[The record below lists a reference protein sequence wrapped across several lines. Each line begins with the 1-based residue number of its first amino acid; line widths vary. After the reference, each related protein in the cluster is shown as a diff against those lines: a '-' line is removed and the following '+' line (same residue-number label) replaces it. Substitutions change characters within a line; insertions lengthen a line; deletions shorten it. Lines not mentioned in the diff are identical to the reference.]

1 MYSLD
6 INFLKERHAG
16 VKPNGTDTGTQQGLV
31 DLNKQV
37 PLFIGLGLLLLLPG
51 IAGGLL
57 LLLNFQTAQTQ
68 QKIQELEAE
77 LGRLGAQSQSIQEL
91 EKQINTINEEN
102 KSLVSVFNQIK
113 PWSAILQD
121 IRDQIPGSV
130 QVSSIK
136 QADVPATGGGGALGT
151 QLTLTGY
158 ARTYDDVNDFLLAL
172 QGSPFLK
179 AEKTKL
185 ESATLG
191 NFPAKLKGLD
201 GTAKDTAVNLN
212 LPQSVQYTIS
222 TELTSTP
229 ASQLLPQLAS
239 KGAIGL
245 VTRIRTL
252 EQKGAIQP

>member
-1 MYSLD
+1 ML
-6 INFLKERHAG
+6 
-16 VKPNGTDTGTQQGLV
+16 
-31 DLNKQV
+31 
-37 PLFIGLGLLLLLPG
+37 IGLGLLLLLPG

-68 QKIQELEAE
+68 QKIQELDAE
-77 LGRLGAQSQSIQEL
+77 IGRLGAQSQSIQEL

-185 ESATLG
+185 ESATLAS
-191 NFPAKLKGLD
+191 FPAQLKRLD
-201 GTAKDTAVNLN
+201 GTGTAKDAAVNLN